1 MLSEL
6 LGRIFAPSQV
16 GLRGMK
22 VLAPS
27 NSAEKVTSNNLESDN
42 TMPCGRAGSLPQL
55 PDADHIREAIADR
68 LNPFSMARDAA
79 LDAAA

>member
-27 NSAEKVTSNNLESDN
+27 NSAEKVTSNNLESDRL
-42 TMPCGRAGSLPQL
+42 TASIRTGEKYGTDGSAYPG
-55 PDADHIREAIADR
+55 HISIKEA
-68 LNPFSMARDAA
+68 PAA
-79 LDAAA
+79 